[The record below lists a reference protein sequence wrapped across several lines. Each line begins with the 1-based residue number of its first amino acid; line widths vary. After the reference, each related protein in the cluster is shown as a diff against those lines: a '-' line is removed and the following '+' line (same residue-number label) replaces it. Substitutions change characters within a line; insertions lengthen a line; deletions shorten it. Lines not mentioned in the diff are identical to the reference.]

1 ASILRITLPTFRALL
16 YSAPRVEKRRTGM
29 PGFRNHLY
37 LYSCAAHRAGTQTE
51 GHFAEETSAKISR
64 AGQFI
69 LQNLLDKLLW
79 VE

>member
-1 ASILRITLPTFRALL
+1 
-16 YSAPRVEKRRTGM
+16 M